1 MKNNSEII
9 LSLTLFFA
17 LILNILNSEPE
28 SEGSTVY
35 YSTNNKC
42 SFFGNNQ
49 KICLENNKLKKNG
62 QELLTISD
70 YSESNYYELI
80 YIKLIMI
87 LIAYIV

>member
-1 MKNNSEII
+1 MKNNLEII
-9 LSLTLFFA
+9 LSLSLFFA
-17 LILNILNSEPE
+17 LISNVLNIEPD
-28 SEGSTVY
+28 SEGSTIY
-35 YSTNNKC
+35 YSPTNKC
-42 SFFGNNQ
+42 SFYGYNQ
-49 KICLENNKLKKNG
+49 KICLENEKLKKNG